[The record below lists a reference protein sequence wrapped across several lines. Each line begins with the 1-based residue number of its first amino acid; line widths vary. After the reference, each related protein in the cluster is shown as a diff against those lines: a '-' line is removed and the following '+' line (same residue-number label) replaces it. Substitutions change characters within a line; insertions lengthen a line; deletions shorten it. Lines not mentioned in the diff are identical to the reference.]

1 MHRQA
6 ARDGR
11 TDGRIYLNP
20 RVCIKSLLASPT
32 SFPRRNALRWTPLRS
47 VVLFVIKRR
56 ESFVINL
63 VANRWK
69 SCVRVYRCCCCCC
82 CLPMRPLCDP
92 SVLITGPPSVLL
104 SAAFSSGF
112 FFLMRCDPLSF
123 LLAPAWMREGD
134 LFEVF
139 TSVHSK
145 SQKRGKEKRKII
157 KRATCQTF
165 AASKVVSFFFLK
177 GKMEASDELF
187 FRSTSFHSALDHD
200 ESSTLVF

>member
-82 CLPMRPLCDP
+82 LPMRPLCDP

-112 FFLMRCDPLSF
+112 FFFDALRSALLSF
-123 LLAPAWMREGD
+123 STSVDAGGGD

-165 AASKVVSFFFLK
+165 AVSKSRVILFLK
-177 GKMEASDELF
+177 GKREASLQLLF
-187 FRSTSFHSALDHD
+187 FRK
-200 ESSTLVF
+200 ERP

>member
-69 SCVRVYRCCCCCC
+69 SCVRVYRCCCCS

-104 SAAFSSGF
+104 SAAFSFGF

-123 LLAPAWMREGD
+123 LLAQRGCGRGIFLKFLLPSTRRAKRE
-134 LFEVF
+134 EKKRE
-139 TSVHSK
+139 K
-145 SQKRGKEKRKII
+145 SSRERLVKRLLLPKS
-157 KRATCQTF
+157 CH
-165 AASKVVSFFFLK
+165 FFFLK
-177 GKMEASDELF
+177 GKREASDELF

-200 ESSTLVF
+200 ESSTFAF